1 MKHSFKQLV
10 DALSISPLSNNILRE
25 ITQLLEQQTPELFSP
40 FITQS
45 IESLFALEYW
55 AWDRLSRDSH
65 QWINQ
70 PNYMSL
76 FHTLASFNK
85 NLIFNYDDIDDE
97 TKAPLLILPNVDQ
110 INRIF
115 EQIDKS
121 NDDNDPFIGIASLW
135 FDNLSSFIRENPQFA
150 ASPVICYINQYIG
163 RNYLMTNQ
171 FKFYLTQLQQPQTQ
185 QQSNFSTRQ
194 LFYINTCSFSLDSY
208 LFASA
213 QNVSFTADE
222 MFHHVGNEYL
232 QTMNIHS
239 HTIEFW
245 NKELLISITHLTGF
259 MRSCCCL
266 NEQMTTEMKILFPT
280 EQILCDFIDALVRI
294 LSYKPFHK
302 EIKSKRLNCETILID
317 AILRFIFVIL
327 YTQNINWYFRST
339 SSLPDTIL
347 LITEHS
353 SSDEISLC
361 AYGILGGI
369 LTDEKLK
376 ELKATDNI
384 GPVFYNTLNQAWHH
398 PSKKHKQIPVSDLL
412 RSEST
417 LDICSFRSFLHI
429 F

>member
-1 MKHSFKQLV
+1 MEPSFKQLV
-10 DALSISPLSNNILRE
+10 DALSVNPLSINVLRE
-25 ITQLLEQQTPELFSP
+25 ITELLEQQTPELFSS
-40 FITQS
+40 FVTQS
-45 IESLFALEYW
+45 IQPLLALEYW
-55 AWDRLSRDSH
+55 AWQQLSHDSY

-208 LFASA
+208 LFASV
-213 QNVSFTADE
+213 QNFPFTRDE
-222 MFHHVGNEYL
+222 MLHHVGNEYL
-232 QTMNIHS
+232 QIMNIHS

-245 NKELLISITHLTGF
+245 NKELLISITYLTGF
-259 MRSCCCL
+259 MRSCFCL
-266 NEQMTTEMKILFPT
+266 NGQMTTEMKILFPT

-302 EIKSKRLNCETILID
+302 EMKPKRSNSETILID
-317 AILRFIFVIL
+317 NILDFMIRIL
-327 YTQNINWYFRST
+327 HTDNINWYFRSNL
-339 SSLPDTIL
+339 SLPDIL
-347 LITEHS
+347 LFIAENS
-353 SSDEISLC
+353 PFFQICLC
-361 AYGILGGI
+361 AYGILGEV

-376 ELKATDNI
+376 EFNVSDKMPLF
-384 GPVFYNTLNQAWHH
+384 FYNMLNQAWYH
-398 PSKKHKQIPVSDLL
+398 PLKKYKQIPILDLL
-412 RSEST
+412 RGEST
-417 LDICSFRSFLHI
+417 LDICSFKSFLHI